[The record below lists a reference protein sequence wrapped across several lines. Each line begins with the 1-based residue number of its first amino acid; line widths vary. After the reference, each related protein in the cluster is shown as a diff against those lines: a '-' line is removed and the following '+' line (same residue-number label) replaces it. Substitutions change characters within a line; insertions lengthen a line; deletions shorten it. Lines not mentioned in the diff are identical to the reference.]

1 MKHMTKTQNV
11 TTYASICMILL
22 RELRTERGV
31 HQAQVADWI
40 GKTPSAWTKVE
51 AGKSP
56 LQFETFVRVCFS
68 FQVQPS
74 AVMATAERYSAL
86 LRQHNWAVLTTELDL
101 NEDGLLHCAQEYWAS
116 PGFRNA
122 LPYQWGAPSVLNGP
136 LYNLDNTITLAL
148 SIRFA
153 LDENF
158 RKMQLLPT
166 IPPLPPLNTLP
177 LK

>member
-1 MKHMTKTQNV
+1 MSETQKI
-11 TTYASICMILL
+11 TTYSTICMIIL
-22 RELRTERGV
+22 RELRIERGV

-74 AVMATAERYSAL
+74 TVMATAERYAAL
-86 LRQHNWAVLTTELDL
+86 LRQYQWAVLATDL
-101 NEDGLLHCAQEYWAS
+101 NLGEDLLLSRAQEYWGS
-116 PGFRNA
+116 PGFRVSSTTPA
-122 LPYQWGAPSVLNGP
+122 GWGMPSVLNGP
-136 LYNLDNTITLAL
+136 LYNHDRTITLAS

-153 LDENF
+153 LDESF
-158 RKMQLLPT
+158 REIQLNTPQLPS
-166 IPPLPPLNTLP
+166 PPLQS
-177 LK
+177 

>member
-1 MKHMTKTQNV
+1 
-11 TTYASICMILL
+11 MILL
-22 RELRTERGV
+22 RELRIERGI

-74 AVMATAERYSAL
+74 TVMATAERYAAL
-86 LRQHNWAVLTTELDL
+86 LREYKWVVLTTDL
-101 NEDGLLHCAQEYWAS
+101 NLDEDLLISRTQEYWAS
-116 PGFRNA
+116 PGFRACNNTPA
-122 LPYQWGAPSVLNGP
+122 GWGVPSVLNGP
-136 LYNLDNTITLAL
+136 LYNADRTITLAL

-153 LDENF
+153 LDKSF
-158 RKMQLLPT
+158 REIQLSSQQVLS
-166 IPPLPPLNTLP
+166 PPLQS
-177 LK
+177 

>member
-1 MKHMTKTQNV
+1 MTDIQNV
-11 TTYASICMILL
+11 TTYTSICMILL
-22 RELRTERGV
+22 RELRVERNV

-74 AVMATAERYSAL
+74 TVMATAERYSAL
-86 LRQHNWAVLTTELDL
+86 LRQHNWAVLAGELEL
-101 NEDGLLHCAQEYWAS
+101 NEDGLLRYAQEYWAS
-116 PGFRNA
+116 PGCRN
-122 LPYQWGAPSVLNGP
+122 PQPTPWGYSALNGP
-136 LYNLDNTITLAL
+136 IYNLDNTITLAN

-153 LDENF
+153 LDETF
-158 RKMQLLPT
+158 RVAQLT
-166 IPPLPPLNTLP
+166 N
-177 LK
+177 

>member
-1 MKHMTKTQNV
+1 MSETQNI
-11 TTYASICMILL
+11 TTYSSICMILL
-22 RELRTERGV
+22 RELRIERGI

-74 AVMATAERYSAL
+74 MVMATAERYAAL
-86 LRQHNWAVLTTELDL
+86 LRQYHWAVLASELALGEDL
-101 NEDGLLHCAQEYWAS
+101 LLSRAQEYWGS
-116 PGFRNA
+116 PGFRVSSA
-122 LPYQWGAPSVLNGP
+122 TPAGWSVPSVLNGP
-136 LYNLDNTITLAL
+136 LYNPDGTITLAL

-153 LDENF
+153 LDDNF
-158 RKMQLLPT
+158 REMQLATPQ
-166 IPPLPPLNTLP
+166 ISSLP
-177 LK
+177 LQF

>member
-1 MKHMTKTQNV
+1 MSETQNI
-11 TTYASICMILL
+11 TTYSSICMILL
-22 RELRTERGV
+22 RELRIERGI

-74 AVMATAERYSAL
+74 TVMATAERYAAL
-86 LRQHNWAVLTTELDL
+86 LRQYRWAVLATELNLDEDL
-101 NEDGLLHCAQEYWAS
+101 LLSRAQEYWSS
-116 PGFRNA
+116 PGFRVSSTTHTGW
-122 LPYQWGAPSVLNGP
+122 YMPSVMNGP
-136 LYNLDNTITLAL
+136 LYNPDGTITLAL

-153 LDENF
+153 LDDNF
-158 RKMQLLPT
+158 REIQLSSSQIPS
-166 IPPLPPLNTLP
+166 PPLQS
-177 LK
+177 